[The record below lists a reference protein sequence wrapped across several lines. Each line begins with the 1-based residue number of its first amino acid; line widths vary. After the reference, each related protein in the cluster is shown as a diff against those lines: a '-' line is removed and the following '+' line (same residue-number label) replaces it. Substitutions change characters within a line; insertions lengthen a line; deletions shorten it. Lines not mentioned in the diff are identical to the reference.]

1 MKLINREIV
10 SSILTLIIVYLM
22 ASCSQVP
29 FPTTYRLN
37 MQKKMQAAH
46 HWDVLASDVAEQ
58 VKISLQKKSEL
69 KKIPTFISSSDTTP
83 FGKIFHNLIATH
95 MVQKGIVVSNVDKD
109 AITMK
114 YEAKVLEHTNRIVR
128 EYPVKYSVL
137 ALGIRVARDAADW
150 TSRNILNLG
159 VGLGVLA
166 DYGRGLTTG
175 DLPNQEVVITTSL
188 VLNDQYIMHKSDI
201 YYINELD
208 EWHYEKDKGPKTY
221 RVVN

>member
-1 MKLINREIV
+1 
-10 SSILTLIIVYLM
+10 M

-29 FPTTYRLN
+29 FPTTYGLN
-37 MQKKMQAAH
+37 TQKKMQAAH
-46 HWDVLASDVAEQ
+46 HWDVLASDVSEQ

-83 FGKIFHNLIATH
+83 FGKIFHNLLVTH
-95 MVQKGIVVSNVDKD
+95 LVQKGIVVSNVDKD

-128 EYPVKYSVL
+128 EPPVKYSVL
-137 ALGIRVARDAADW
+137 ALGIRVARDVADW

-159 VGLGVLA
+159 VGLGALA
-166 DYGRGLTTG
+166 DYGRGFTTG
-175 DLPNQEVVITTSL
+175 DLPNKEVVITTSL

-201 YYINELD
+201 YYINEFD